1 MARVLII
8 AQHEDGALNP
18 ATAKTLAGAKG
29 LGIADID
36 IAVFAESGAGVAQ
49 QASRLVLRVLGSQF
63 RSTVEKKSN
72 FKLSP
77 GPSKSENPPG
87 SPKDSKM

>member
-18 ATAKTLAGAKG
+18 ATAKTLSGAKG

-36 IAVFAESGAGVAQ
+36 IAVFAESAAGVAQ
-49 QASRLVLRVLGSQF
+49 QASRLEAPAVYW
-63 RSTVEKKSN
+63 
-72 FKLSP
+72 
-77 GPSKSENPPG
+77 PSSMPILPT
-87 SPKDSKM
+87 